1 VLVAATGAGNA
12 ATPQRPVRRGDKVS
26 EAIARDIVRRIGAE
40 GMSPGTQLPPEAK
53 MLEEYRVGRGSLREA
68 LRILEVHGL
77 ISIKPGPRGGPTVD
91 QVDTRNFGRMAS
103 LYFQMD
109 GVTFR
114 ELIEARLHMEPM
126 LARAAAERCDP
137 QLLDELGRFQAQARS
152 DEEYLRLATD
162 FHRLVAVMSGNRIMS
177 LFGQSLADVLHD
189 RLHDTLFPKSRRREI
204 LTVHSDIGQAIAEG
218 DADRAERLMRVHM
231 EDYVAQVKRRH
242 PGLMQEVVDWR

>member
-1 VLVAATGAGNA
+1 VAGTGAGSA

-40 GMSPGTQLPPEAK
+40 GLTPGTQLPPEAK

-91 QVDTRNFGRMAS
+91 QVRTSNFGRMAS

-114 ELIEARLHMEPM
+114 ELIEARLTMEPV
-126 LARAAAERCDP
+126 LARRAAEVGDP
-137 QLLDELGRFQAQARS
+137 ELLPELAAYEHVARS
-152 DEEYLRLATD
+152 DEEYLEHATG
-162 FHRLVAVMSGNRIMS
+162 FHQLVAIMSGNRIMS
-177 LFGQSLADVLHD
+177 LFGQSLSDVVRD
-189 RLHDTLFPKSRRREI
+189 RVTDSLYPKSRRREI
-204 LTVHSDIGQAIAEG
+204 LGTHGDIARAITVG
-218 DADRAERLMRVHM
+218 DAALAERLMREHM
-231 EDYVAQVKRRH
+231 EDYVAQAKRRH
-242 PGLMQEVVDWR
+242 PGLMHEVVDWR

>member
-126 LARAAAERCDP
+126 LARAAAEHRDP
-137 QLLDELGRFQAQARS
+137 QLLDELGRFEGRGR
-152 DEEYLRLATD
+152 DDDYPRLADD
-162 FHRLVAVMSGNRIMS
+162 FHRLVAIMSGNRIMS
-177 LFGQSLADVLHD
+177 LFGQSLADVLRD
-189 RLHDTLFPKSRRREI
+189 RLHDTLFPKTRRREI
-204 LTVHSDIGQAIAEG
+204 LTVHSDIGRAIAEG
-218 DADRAERLMRVHM
+218 DAESAERLMRAHM
-231 EDYVAQVKRRH
+231 EDYAAQVKRRH